1 MLSAEKID
9 LISSKSEM
17 RALMLKR
24 RKAYVETL
32 GEETRE
38 NISLHLVQRLMD
50 YFIFP
55 MDCVVGSYFPLMDEF
70 NVRLLNL
77 SLKGDGLDVGFPRV
91 GSEAALS
98 YHMVSSPK
106 KLVVGKYGIY
116 EPSEH
121 APIIDPDL
129 FIVPMVAF
137 DDRCHRL
144 GYGQGHFDRTLK
156 KARETKKV
164 LAIGVAYDM
173 QKVDYIANESFDQ
186 PMDYVVTESQIYK
199 AEKK

>member
-1 MLSAEKID
+1 MLGAEKLD
-9 LISSKSEM
+9 VMLSKSEM
-17 RALMLKR
+17 RTLMLKR

-55 MDCVVGSYFPLMDEF
+55 MDCVVGSYFPLTEEQ
-70 NVRLLNL
+70 NVRLLNF
-77 SLKGDGLDVGFPRV
+77 SLKGDGLDVGYPRV
-91 GSEAALS
+91 GPEGLLT
-98 YHMVSSPK
+98 YHLVSSPQE
-106 KLVVGKYGIY
+106 LIVGKYGIY
-116 EPSEH
+116 EPSEQ
-121 APIIDPDL
+121 APQISPDL
-129 FIVPMVAF
+129 FIVPLVAF

-144 GYGQGHFDRTLK
+144 GYGQGNFDRTLK
-156 KARETKKV
+156 KAREAKKV